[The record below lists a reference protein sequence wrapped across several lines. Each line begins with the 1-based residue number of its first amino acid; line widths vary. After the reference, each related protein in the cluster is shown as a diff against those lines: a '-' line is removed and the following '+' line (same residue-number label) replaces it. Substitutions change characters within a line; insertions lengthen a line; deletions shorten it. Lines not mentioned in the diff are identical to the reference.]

1 MRVRLKLVAGLRRAF
16 GLYHPGRNLEVYP
29 DDTFVISYPKSGNTW
44 TRFLV
49 ANLAY
54 PDTPADFSNINT
66 LIPDPESLSKR
77 ELARSPRPRILKSH
91 TYFDPRFPRIL
102 YIVRDPRD
110 VAVSEYHFHRKRRLV
125 PDDYPIAQHVTNF
138 VAGKT
143 TQYASW
149 GENVIGWLMTRG
161 HRPGFLLLR
170 YEDLLAD
177 AFSEVKK
184 MEHFLGLPP
193 SDARVRQA
201 IERSSSERMREL
213 EKTQALTWSSIKET
227 RQDIPFVRTAR
238 AGNWR
243 TDLPESAVAEI
254 ENAWGPLM
262 TWLGYDL
269 ALPASPRIDRR
280 LQEIGV
286 R

>member
-1 MRVRLKLVAGLRRAF
+1 MRLIGGIRRAL
-16 GLYHPGRNLEVYP
+16 GLHHPGRNLAVFP

-49 ANLAY
+49 SNLAY
-54 PDTPADFSNINT
+54 PKTPADFSNINT

-77 ELARSPRPRILKSH
+77 ELESSPRPRILKSH
-91 TYFDPRFPRIL
+91 TYFDPRFPRII

-125 PDDYPIAQHVTNF
+125 PDDFPIAQHVTNF
-138 VAGKT
+138 VKGTT

-149 GENVIGWLMTRG
+149 GENVVSWLMTRG
-161 HRPGFLLLR
+161 HRPGFLFLR

-177 AFSEVKK
+177 TFSEMKK
-184 MEHFLGLPP
+184 VAQFLAVPS
-193 SDARVRQA
+193 SDALIRQA
-201 IERSSSERMREL
+201 IERSSTERMREL

-238 AGNWR
+238 SGNWR
-243 TDLPESAVAEI
+243 TDLPESAIAEI

-262 TWLGYDL
+262 TWLGYEL
-269 ALPASPRIDRR
+269 ALPGSPRNDSRHPFSM
-280 LQEIGV
+280 QEMGV